1 VDRDAVDRWLQAY
14 VDAWKTY
21 DPDKIAALFTQEVT
35 YRYHPY
41 DAPIEGR
48 DAVVRSWLGDS
59 DAVGASTRDDPD
71 TYDATYR
78 TVAVDDDVAVAVGST
93 HYSEASASGVEV
105 FDNCFVMRFDP
116 DGVCSDFTEW
126 YIKRPSP

>member
-1 VDRDAVDRWLQAY
+1 MHRDAVDRWLRAY

-21 DPDKIAALFTQEVT
+21 DPERIASLFADNVR

-48 DAVVRSWLGDS
+48 DAVVRSWLGSS
-59 DAVGASTRDDPD
+59 DLAGASSRDEPG

-78 TVAVDDDVAVAVGST
+78 AVAVDDRVAVAVGTT
-93 HYSEASASGVEV
+93 HYSESADSPKRV
-105 FDNCFVMRFDP
+105 FDNCFLIHFDP
-116 DGVCSDFTEW
+116 EGRCTDFTEW
-126 YIKRPSP
+126 YIERPRA